1 MTEKLSTESP
11 YQTQDSVKT
20 ESENSSMTFNLTES
34 DKKLLRS
41 TYDVVVFSHDCDP
54 KKIDK
59 KEWPYNAV
67 LVVYEIDGVVKYDH
81 AAGPKVSK
89 IFDAYYDILK
99 PVGGKILTMETMYGM
114 VNPKLWGN
122 KPKKEKK

>member
-1 MTEKLSTESP
+1 MPEKLSTESP

-20 ESENSSMTFNLTES
+20 ELENSSMNFNLTES

-41 TYDVVVFSHDCDP
+41 KYDVVVFSHDCNPSSINKGD
-54 KKIDK
+54 
-59 KEWPYNAV
+59 WPYNAV
-67 LVVYEIDGVVKYDH
+67 LVTYEIDGVVRHDH
-81 AAGPKVSK
+81 VAGPKNSK
-89 IFDAYYDILK
+89 VFDAYYDLLK

-122 KPKKEKK
+122 KSKK